1 MHYNQR
7 STRSAIEGKSALE
20 IPKEVQSAGVPAN
33 HMQNFNLVLKNKNKN
48 KYQELSEER
57 SNNIN

>member
-33 HMQNFNLVLKNKNKN
+33 HMQNFNLVLKNKIKINTKN
-48 KYQELSEER
+48 YQR
-57 SNNIN
+57 NAVII

>member
-33 HMQNFNLVLKNKNKN
+33 HMQNFNLVLKNKNK
-48 KYQELSEER
+48 YQELSEER